1 MLPGHC
7 SFAACATW
15 LRSLISATCFSC
27 CSFLA
32 AAVFALRAWAFHCR
46 QAGGQWAGGG
56 SVSHGA
62 LAEGRA
68 LLGAMQPTGH
78 SSALQLLQRV
88 SCRTSSDEGLALI
101 CSRFAQPRWKALRP
115 LVVGT
120 SDRLRVWC
128 GSVFLGA
135 FAVALAVLL
144 LLATAAVEFHRANA
158 ACGPTTPT
166 AAASCSRLLEAGAA
180 LETRCAAS
188 LRLSMRLLPKRCI
201 LHRCPSSDSRQWLG
215 AEEQRQAAID
225 RWMSAQKRQGR
236 IGIARLRR
244 CA

>member
-1 MLPGHC
+1 MKLIG
-7 SFAACATW
+7 SGRVIAAGSLLLCR
-15 LRSLISATCFSC
+15 LRH
-27 CSFLA
+27 LA
-32 AAVFALRAWAFHCR
+32 AQLDQRHVLLMLQFPCCHSVGFACLGVPLQ
-46 QAGGQWAGGG
+46 QAGGQQAGGG
-56 SVSHGA
+56 SVGDGA

-68 LLGAMQPTGH
+68 LFGALQPTGH
-78 SSALQLLQRV
+78 SSALQLLPHIPY
-88 SCRTSSDEGLALI
+88 RTKSGERLALI
-101 CSRFAQPRWKALRP
+101 CSRLAQPRWKALRP
-115 LVVGT
+115 LVAGT

-158 ACGPTTPT
+158 ACGSTART

-201 LHRCPSSDSRQWLG
+201 VHSGPSSDSQRWLG
-215 AEEQRQAAID
+215 AGERREAAID
-225 RWMSAQKRQGR
+225 RWKSVEEGR
-236 IGIARLRR
+236 E
-244 CA
+244 